1 MINNFNFKDNTG
13 LKYRGGAEKD
23 EKDLK
28 ELLGSKNF
36 EIYKRANGEGTTNL
50 TDQQMEDILDDVG
63 KNEGDHD
70 SLILVISS
78 HGEEGVVFGTDH
90 RKDSIMEIKTN
101 KIVQKFMNK
110 NWAGKPKIILFQA
123 CQGDVFDLGVE
134 IEDTYSEGWFDF

>member
-1 MINNFNFKDNTG
+1 MINNFKFKENTG
-13 LKYRGGAEKD
+13 LKFRGGAEKD

-28 ELLGSKNF
+28 ELLGRKKF
-36 EIYKRANGEGTTNL
+36 EIFKTANGDSTTNL

-63 KNEGDHD
+63 KNEGNHD

-110 NWAGKPKIILFQA
+110 NWAGKPKIVIFQA
-123 CQGDVFDLGVE
+123 CQGDVFDHGVE
-134 IEDTYSEGWFDF
+134 IEDSFSEGWFDI